1 MWLYPGLKIKRWMAL
16 SFLGIFLAGASASLL
31 LEGQFFGYLESLILQ
46 LTKQL
51 EPAAL
56 TLVGIILFAC
66 GLLLHILGFIRMV
79 RSIYQVV
86 APEKERKLVEVLYRR
101 RSLERGAKIVVIGG
115 GTGLSVLLRGLKEY
129 TSNITAIVT
138 VSDDGGS
145 SGRLRDDLGIVAPG
159 DIRNCLVAL
168 ADTESEMDQ
177 VLNYRFAQ
185 GELSGHNLGNL
196 LLAGAAQSA
205 GSFEKAVALISKV
218 LAVRG
223 QVLPSTLSNVTLCA
237 LLRNGQYIR
246 GETAITAVDGA
257 IRSVF
262 LDPEDCQPLPQT
274 VTAIQE
280 ADAIIIGPGSLYT
293 SLLPNL
299 LVQGIAESLAV
310 TKAPK
315 IYVCNVMTQ
324 PGETDGYKA
333 SQHLQAINSHCR
345 RNIID
350 YMIVNTEKIPQ
361 QLLRKYEKQG
371 QKPVA
376 VDYKNLEKQGCQVI
390 RAKLINQE
398 DLVRHNP
405 LRLSET
411 IIDLVMEEK
420 EQQKGVNL
428 IDLLLFKRKRSRSLA
443 DQNLFNRF
451 KG

>member
-1 MWLYPGLKIKRWMAL
+1 MKVKRWMAL
-16 SFLGIFLAGASASLL
+16 SFIGIFLAGASASLFF
-31 LEGQFFGYLESLILQ
+31 EGPFFGYIESLILQ
-46 LTKQL
+46 LTQHL
-51 EPAAL
+51 GPNAL
-56 TLVGIILFAC
+56 TLVS
-66 GLLLHILGFIRMV
+66 LLLFGSGLFLHIFGFIRMV
-79 RSIYQVV
+79 RSIYQAL

-101 RSLERGAKIVVIGG
+101 RSLERGPKLVVIGG

-177 VLNYRFAQ
+177 VLNYRFTQ
-185 GELSGHNLGNL
+185 GETLAGHNLGNL
-196 LLAGAAQSA
+196 LLAGAAHSA
-205 GSFEKAVALISKV
+205 GSFEKAVALISNV

-237 LLRNGQYIR
+237 LLQDGRYIR
-246 GETAITAVDGA
+246 GETAITSVDGA

-274 VTAIQE
+274 LAAIEE

-299 LVQGIAESLAV
+299 LVQGIAESLGAAE
-310 TKAPK
+310 APK

-324 PGETDGYKA
+324 PGETDGYRA
-333 SQHLQAINSHCR
+333 SQHLQAINQHCR
-345 RNIID
+345 SNIID
-350 YMIVNTEKIPQ
+350 HIIVNREKIPH
-361 QLLRKYEKQG
+361 QLLRKYEKKG

-376 VDYKNLEKQGCQVI
+376 VDYKNLERQGCQVVQ
-390 RAKLINQE
+390 AKLINIE
-398 DLVRHNP
+398 NLVRHDP
-405 LRLSET
+405 VRLSQT
-411 IIDLVMEEK
+411 IMDLVMKEK
-420 EQQKGVNL
+420 EQQKGIHW
-428 IDLLLFKRKRSRSLA
+428 IDLLLFKRKRSRSYTT
-443 DQNLFNRF
+443 
-451 KG
+451 